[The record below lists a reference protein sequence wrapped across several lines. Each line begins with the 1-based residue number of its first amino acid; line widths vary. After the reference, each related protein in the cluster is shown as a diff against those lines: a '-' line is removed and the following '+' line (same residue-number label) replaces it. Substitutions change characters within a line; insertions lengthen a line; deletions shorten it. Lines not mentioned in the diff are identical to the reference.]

1 MKMPLVLPNK
11 HSFKLA
17 RKERLPVAGG
27 SPGGGSVAD
36 PSDSVKDSNKR
47 FFLKALG
54 GAGVGM
60 LAVSLFSKRAEA
72 LVVGN
77 TVSTVGLKNT
87 SGTKINPATN
97 EPLVAIQGATD
108 KLQFD
113 TSNYLKIVDG
123 AAGLPA
129 GLATQTTLNSIK
141 LVTDNLRFSGD
152 NLKTTTIGGVD
163 PVGLKD
169 TMAVPINP
177 ATEDSII
184 YLRRMV
190 KVMESQAT
198 VDSANRQKI
207 TIDAITGSLT
217 LGTVSNI
224 TTIGSWDAHQMY
236 QDVAH
241 NLYANAI
248 RRNLAN

>member
-1 MKMPLVLPNK
+1 MPLVLPNK
-11 HSFKLA
+11 YSFRLA
-17 RKERLPVAGG
+17 HKERLPVAKEAPGG
-27 SPGGGSVAD
+27 SSVAD
-36 PSDSVKDSNKR
+36 PSDGVKDSNKR
-47 FFLKALG
+47 SFLKILG
-54 GAGVGM
+54 SAGVGL
-60 LAVSLFSKRAEA
+60 LAVSLFSKKAEA

-77 TVSTVGLKNT
+77 TTSTVGLKNT
-87 SGTKINPATN
+87 SGTKINPATDDT
-97 EPLVAIQGATD
+97 LTGVKTTTD

-113 TSNYLKIVDG
+113 GSNNLKIVDG
-123 AAGLPA
+123 GG
-129 GLATQTTLNSIK
+129 GLATQTTLNAISTVTSK
-141 LVTDNLRFSGD
+141 LQFDTSN
-152 NLKTTTIGGVD
+152 NLKTSTTGGID

-184 YLRRMV
+184 FFRRLL

-207 TIDAITGSLT
+207 TIDAITSSLT

-248 RRNLAN
+248 RSNLVN